1 MRYEWK
7 KTKERGKELID
18 DSCIEFVLLDTVRV
32 HEERTIATKRIKQ
45 NRVKDLQLKI
55 QIL

>member
-45 NRVKDLQLKI
+45 NRNLQLKI

>member
-1 MRYEWK
+1 ME
-7 KTKERGKELID
+7 KTKKRGKELID

-32 HEERTIATKRIKQ
+32 REERTIATKRIKQ
-45 NRVKDLQLKI
+45 NRNLQLKI